1 MPLRTPGRS
10 GAATPR
16 RERAVRGDGGMG
28 RGAARPQARTGWR
41 VLLLLACGWLGA
53 CGLPSLE
60 GHSTSHALP
69 LDAARATR
77 LGQALAPAAVAH
89 PGHSGIYPLSDPL
102 EAFAARAL
110 LMRAA
115 QRTLDV
121 QYYIW
126 HGDTT
131 GALLV
136 QELLAAAGRGVR
148 VRLLLD
154 DVGTSGLDAQWRA
167 LDHHAH
173 IEVRLFNPMAV
184 RRPKALGYVTD
195 FARANRRMHNKSLTA
210 DNQATVIGGRN
221 IGDEYFGAT
230 DGVLF
235 TDLDVLAVGAIVP
248 EVSEDFD
255 RYWASESS
263 YPVSALLRSKGPPP
277 ADTEPPPPG
286 TQRYQRAV
294 AATPFLQ
301 QLLQGQLPLA
311 WSPVRMVSDD
321 PAKGLNRAAPEGLLV
336 TQLAPIIGT
345 PQRTLDLV
353 SPYFVP
359 TRAGV
364 DAFVQLRQRGI
375 RVRVLTN
382 SLQATDVAVVHAGYA
397 RWRRALLAA
406 GVELFEM
413 RPDPAAPAEHAPG
426 PFGSSGAS
434 LHAKTFA
441 IDAQQVFVGS
451 FNFDPRSAHLNT
463 ELGFVIDSP
472 QLAAQV
478 ADAFSLQ
485 IPQRSY
491 RVLLDTHGQLEWHA
505 GAGDQASVY
514 RSEPGS
520 HWLERLWMRLLML
533 LPIEWLL

>member
-1 MPLRTPGRS
+1 M
-10 GAATPR
+10 
-16 RERAVRGDGGMG
+16 
-28 RGAARPQARTGWR
+28 
-41 VLLLLACGWLGA
+41 LLLVACGWLGA
-53 CGLPSLE
+53 CSLPPLD
-60 GHSTSHALP
+60 HRSTSSALP
-69 LDAARATR
+69 PEAARETR
-77 LGQALAPAAVAH
+77 LGQALAPLATAH

-102 EAFAARAL
+102 EAFAVRAL

-126 HGDTT
+126 RDDTT
-131 GALLV
+131 GALLI

-154 DVGTSGLDAQWRA
+154 DVGTSGLDAQWSA
-167 LDHHAH
+167 LEQHPG

-184 RRPKALGYVTD
+184 RRPKALGFLTD

-210 DNQATVIGGRN
+210 DNQATLIGGRN

-235 TDLDVLAVGAIVP
+235 ADLDVLAVGAIVP
-248 EVSEDFD
+248 QVSQDFD
-255 RYWASESS
+255 RYWASDSS
-263 YPVSALLRSKGPPP
+263 YPVGPLLGAPRQRQALDERLAASAAS
-277 ADTEPPPPG
+277 
-286 TQRYQRAV
+286 
-294 AATPFLQ
+294 AATQQYQQAIAAMPFLQ
-301 QLLQGQLPLA
+301 QLQQGRLPLE
-311 WSPVRMVSDD
+311 WSAVHMVSDD
-321 PAKGLNRAAPEGLLV
+321 PAKGLNRSAPEGLLV

-345 PQRTLDLV
+345 PQHTVDLV

-364 DAFVQLRQRGI
+364 DAFVRLRERGI
-375 RVRVLTN
+375 DVRVLTN

-397 RWRRALLAA
+397 RWRRQLLAA
-406 GVELFEM
+406 GVALFEM
-413 RPDPAAPAEHAPG
+413 RPDPAAPEHPGSG

-441 IDAQQVFVGS
+441 IDAQRVFVGS

-463 ELGFVIDSP
+463 ELGFLIDNP
-472 QLAAQV
+472 RLAAQV
-478 ADAFSLQ
+478 VEAFALR

-491 RVLLDTHGQLEWHA
+491 RVLLDAQGQLEWHA
-505 GAGDQASVY
+505 GVGDPPQVL
-514 RSEPGS
+514 RSEPDT
-520 HWLERLWMRLLML
+520 HWLERVWLRFLML

>member
-1 MPLRTPGRS
+1 M
-10 GAATPR
+10 
-16 RERAVRGDGGMG
+16 
-28 RGAARPQARTGWR
+28 
-41 VLLLLACGWLGA
+41 
-53 CGLPSLE
+53 
-60 GHSTSHALP
+60 ALP
-69 LDAARATR
+69 LVRCGWRLRGRVWLLAACGALTACSLPPLDDRSASSALAQETAAGTR
-77 LGQALAPAAVAH
+77 LGQALAPQTAAR
-89 PGHSGIYPLSDPL
+89 PGRSGIYALSDPL
-102 EAFAARAL
+102 EAFATRAL

-126 HGDTT
+126 HDDTT

-154 DVGTSGLDAQWRA
+154 DVGTSGLDAQWSA
-167 LDHHAH
+167 LDQHPL
-173 IEVRLFNPMAV
+173 IEVRLFNPMVV
-184 RRPKALGYVTD
+184 RRPKALGYLTD

-235 TDLDVLAVGAIVP
+235 ADLDVLAVGPIVP
-248 EVSEDFD
+248 EVSQDFD
-255 RYWASESS
+255 RYWASNSS
-263 YPVSALLRSKGPPP
+263 YPVGPLLAPSHAAQRQRLDARLAQVVAAP
-277 ADTEPPPPG
+277 A
-286 TQRYQRAV
+286 TQNYRRAV
-294 AATPFLQ
+294 VQAPFVQ
-301 QLLQGQLPLA
+301 QLLQGVLPLE
-311 WSPVRMVSDD
+311 WSQVRMVSDD
-321 PAKGLNRAAPEGLLV
+321 PAKGLARAPRAGLLL
-336 TQLAPIIGT
+336 TQLAPIIGE
-345 PQRTLDLV
+345 PQRALDLV

-359 TRAGV
+359 TQAGV
-364 DAFVQLRQRGI
+364 AAFAQLRQRGI

-397 RWRRALLAA
+397 RWRRALLAE
-406 GVELFEM
+406 GVELYEM
-413 RPDPAAPAEHAPG
+413 RPGPGEGAEEHSPG

-441 IDAQQVFVGS
+441 IDAQRVFVGS

-472 QLAAQV
+472 RLAGQV
-478 ADAFSLQ
+478 SQAFEQ
-485 IPQRSY
+485 HIPLRSY
-491 RVLLDTHGQLEWHA
+491 RVQLDAQGQLEWHA
-505 GAGDQASVY
+505 GAGHPPAVY
-514 RSEPGS
+514 RTEPGS
-520 HWLERLWMRLLML
+520 RWFERAWLRLLTW

>member
-1 MPLRTPGRS
+1 MPLRL
-10 GAATPR
+10 
-16 RERAVRGDGGMG
+16 
-28 RGAARPQARTGWR
+28 ARKGWR
-41 VLLLLACGWLGA
+41 LRWRLLLLAACGWLSA
-53 CGLPSLE
+53 CGLP
-60 GHSTSHALP
+60 P
-69 LDAARATR
+69 LDDRTTSTALAASDALQTR
-77 LGQALAPAAVAH
+77 LGQALAPQTAAH
-89 PGHSGIYPLSDPL
+89 PGLTGIYALSDPL
-102 EAFAARAL
+102 EAFTTRAL

-126 HGDTT
+126 HDDTT
-131 GALLV
+131 SALLV

-154 DVGTSGLDAQWRA
+154 DVGTSGLDAQWSA
-167 LDHHAH
+167 LDQHPR

-184 RRPKALGYVTD
+184 RRPKALGYLTD

-230 DGVLF
+230 EGVLF
-235 TDLDVLAVGAIVP
+235 ADLDVLAVGAIVP
-248 EVSEDFD
+248 EVSHDFD
-255 RYWASESS
+255 RYWASDSS
-263 YPVSALLRSKGPPP
+263 HPVAPLLSPHP
-277 ADTEPPPPG
+277 AQRQRLDAKLAQAAASPA
-286 TQRYQRAV
+286 TQQYQRAV
-294 AATPFLQ
+294 VQAPFLQ
-301 QLLQGQLPLA
+301 QLLQGVLPLEWA
-311 WSPVRMVSDD
+311 QVRMVSDD
-321 PAKGLNRAAPEGLLV
+321 PAKGLGRALPAGLLL
-336 TQLAPIIGT
+336 TQLAPIIGE

-359 TRAGV
+359 TQAGV
-364 DAFVQLRQRGI
+364 AAFAQLRQRGI
-375 RVRVLTN
+375 AVRVLTN

-397 RWRRALLAA
+397 RWRRALLAE
-406 GVELFEM
+406 GVELYEM
-413 RPDPAAPAEHAPG
+413 RPGPDTASGEHGPG

-441 IDAQQVFVGS
+441 IDARRVFVGS

-472 QLAAQV
+472 RLASQVSQAFAQ
-478 ADAFSLQ
+478 Q

-491 RVLLDTHGQLEWHA
+491 RVRLDAQGQIEWHA
-505 GAGDQASVY
+505 GAGNPPPVY
-514 RSEPGS
+514 RTEPGS
-520 HWLERLWMRLLML
+520 HWLERVWLRLLTW